1 MPFAQF
7 AHSAQLASLTRSYV
21 YSSSLCFRSFLFREI
36 FGGFMSTA
44 FGARLSCR
52 TKKPS
57 HAGRAQNTLQDRH
70 PVLTALGSSTL
81 RPLRKAHVLAMQQL
95 ARKKK
100 QRNCEIGI
108 RAPVIFENLARK
120 FCNLYTIHL
129 LSRNS
134 RKTTTNLDN
143 AFFS

>member
-1 MPFAQF
+1 
-7 AHSAQLASLTRSYV
+7 
-21 YSSSLCFRSFLFREI
+21 
-36 FGGFMSTA
+36 MSTA

-95 ARKKK
+95 ARKKNNETVK
-100 QRNCEIGI
+100 LGFVLPSSLKIW
-108 RAPVIFENLARK
+108 LA
-120 FCNLYTIHL
+120 
-129 LSRNS
+129 NS
-134 RKTTTNLDN
+134 AICTQYICCQETQERLQQT
-143 AFFS
+143 